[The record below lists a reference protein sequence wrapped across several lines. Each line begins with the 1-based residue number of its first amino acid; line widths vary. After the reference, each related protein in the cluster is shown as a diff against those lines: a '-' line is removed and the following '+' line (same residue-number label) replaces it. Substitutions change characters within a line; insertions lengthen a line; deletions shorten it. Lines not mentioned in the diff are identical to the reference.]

1 MEAFFLVVTI
11 MNSVLVTLSVSL
23 LATSQSFTY
32 LNSELSFNSRLVRFS
47 AAQVRLVSSAYCDGV
62 ENFRKL
68 GKSLMK
74 TRNNR
79 GPSIDP

>member
-1 MEAFFLVVTI
+1 MVTS

-32 LNSELSFNSRLVRFS
+32 LNSELSFNSRLVRFL

-62 ENFRKL
+62 ENFRQL
-68 GKSLMK
+68 GK
-74 TRNNR
+74 
-79 GPSIDP
+79 IVDE